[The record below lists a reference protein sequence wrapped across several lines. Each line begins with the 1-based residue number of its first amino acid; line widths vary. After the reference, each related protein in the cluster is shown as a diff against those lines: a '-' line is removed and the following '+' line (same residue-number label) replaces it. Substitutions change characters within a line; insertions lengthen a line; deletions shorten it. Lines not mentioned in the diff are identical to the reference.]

1 LLARCKGHYKSLDAA
16 HLLRW
21 LEGGIAMGLLG
32 LPEEVYTDLVKHY
45 QSGGIGASLLEKE
58 SPETVGREKAVK
70 IEGRN
75 ISLVIPKFA
84 MGSVGGGKGLDIGP
98 SFSKNVRIT
107 HPVVNFHHIVRG
119 VAPRDDNEMS
129 ATLVAEKKGLI
140 SKEVVGVKWEGGRV
154 ASMLNADAEL
164 NKNILRRGIDSLKVE
179 GDSKNGVLRIILRDK
194 IDVVTESSG
203 FIVKETKNRAEKLP
217 SLEDFDIIDRIAGK
231 LKTG

>member
-1 LLARCKGHYKSLDAA
+1 
-16 HLLRW
+16 
-21 LEGGIAMGLLG
+21 M
-32 LPEEVYTDLVKHY
+32 YTDLVKHY
-45 QSGGIGASLLEKE
+45 QSGGISASLIDKE

-75 ISLVIPKFA
+75 VSLVIPKFA

-98 SFSKNVRIT
+98 SFSKNVSIT
-107 HPVVNFHHIVRG
+107 HPVVNFHHIVKG
-119 VAPRDDNEMS
+119 VAPRDDKEMS
-129 ATLVAEKKGLI
+129 ATLVAEKKGFL
-140 SKEVVGVKWEGGRV
+140 SKEVVGVRWEGGRV
-154 ASMLNADAEL
+154 ASMLNADTEL

-217 SLEDFDIIDRIAGK
+217 SLEDFDIVDRIAGK